1 MRYSRRD
8 SGTVLSMAQAL
19 GTSLRNAPT
28 LHRRDRASVR
38 RDDLIDELIDLFI
51 REGFIHLS
59 IEDIARELKRSKSTL
74 YSVAD
79 SKEQIFVA
87 VARAFFRRA
96 TARIEQQL
104 TDAGHQRT
112 SRHGGRIGSYL
123 QAISDEFA
131 SASPQNFADLDAF
144 SPTRDIYR
152 TNMDAASQRV
162 QSLVLEAVP
171 QASHAE
177 ATFLGTVAAQ
187 IMEAVH
193 RGDIERSTA
202 LDHPAAYRALG
213 NLIEAGVSASS
224 KQGKL

>member
-1 MRYSRRD
+1 M
-8 SGTVLSMAQAL
+8 SMAQAL
-19 GTSLRNAPT
+19 GTSLRKAPIT
-28 LHRRDRASVR
+28 HRRDRASVR

-51 REGFIHLS
+51 REGFLHLS
-59 IEDIARELKRSKSTL
+59 IEDVARELKRSKSTL

-104 TDAGHQRT
+104 TDAGQQGTRRQGT
-112 SRHGGRIGSYL
+112 DRNRGRIGSYL

-131 SASPQNFADLDAF
+131 LASPQYFADLDAF
-144 SPTRDIYR
+144 APTRDIYR
-152 TNMDAASQRV
+152 ANMDAASQRV

>member
-1 MRYSRRD
+1 
-8 SGTVLSMAQAL
+8 MAQAL

-28 LHRRDRASVR
+28 THRRDRASVR

-51 REGFIHLS
+51 GEGFLHLS
-59 IEDIARELKRSKSTL
+59 IEDVARELKRSKSTL
-74 YSVAD
+74 YSVAG

-104 TDAGHQRT
+104 TDAGQQGTSQR
-112 SRHGGRIGSYL
+112 GGRIGSYL

-131 SASPQNFADLDAF
+131 SASPQYFADLDAF
-144 SPTRDIYR
+144 APTRDIYR
-152 TNMDAASQRV
+152 ANMDAASQRV

-171 QASHAE
+171 QASHAD

-193 RGDIERSTA
+193 RGDIERSTG
-202 LDHPAAYRALG
+202 LEHPAAYRALG
-213 NLIEAGVSASS
+213 NLIEAGVTASS